1 MRREDRSAVSCPYA
15 VCKLHNPTFWEDD
28 LSPYIRNVIEMIK
41 QLGLTLGGMAWQIFW
56 VLSLG
61 FILSSLI
68 QVFIPT
74 QIITKRLGK
83 NTVCSTGL
91 AALLGAVSSSCSFA
105 AASMGRTLFHK
116 GATLSNSVAF
126 MVASTNLVLEI
137 FFIILALMGWPFV
150 AGELIGG
157 GFFIAVAASGITHL
171 IPKSTVDKAR
181 AHTRIESKGEK
192 TEMYSCCGAP
202 ATQPNNPKSI
212 GRTSGKKM
220 GSRLNQA
227 AGFFY
232 RDVNMV
238 GKDIL
243 IGLGAAAVI
252 AVVVPTSF
260 WNTLFFKSA
269 APSILVLLW
278 NAAVGIVVAMLSF
291 VCSCGNILLA
301 AALWHG
307 GIHFGGVIAFIFA
320 DLLTIPMIRIY
331 KKYYGKKMALYLFL
345 ILSVAILLT
354 AIFVDYSFTALDLI
368 PQSTAGGLPIAQS
381 EMGWNCKTV
390 LNILFIPVVWI
401 YYISGRKQ
409 LKA

>member
-1 MRREDRSAVSCPYA
+1 M
-15 VCKLHNPTFWEDD
+15 
-28 LSPYIRNVIEMIK
+28 EMIK
-41 QLGLTLGGMAWQIFW
+41 QLGLRLGGMTWQIFW
-56 VLSLG
+56 ALSLG
-61 FILSSLI
+61 FILSSLV

-74 QIITKRLGK
+74 QTITKRLGK
-83 NTVCSTGL
+83 NTVFSTGL

-105 AASMGRTLFHK
+105 AASMGRTLFRK

-126 MVASTNLVLEI
+126 MVASTNLVFEI

-157 GFFIAVAASGITHL
+157 LFFIAVIASGIAHI
-171 IPKSTVDKAR
+171 IPKNTVDKAR
-181 AHTRIESKGEK
+181 AHTRIESKGGK
-192 TEMYSCCGAP
+192 TGMHSCCGTP
-202 ATQPNNPKSI
+202 ATQLNNPKST
-212 GRTSGKKM
+212 GHTSGKKM
-220 GSRLNQA
+220 GSRLKQA

-243 IGLGAAAVI
+243 IGLGVAAAI

-269 APSILVLLW
+269 EPGILVLLW

-307 GIHFGGVIAFIFA
+307 GIHFGGVIAFILA
-320 DLLTIPMIRIY
+320 DLLTIPMLRIY
-331 KKYYGKKMALYLFL
+331 KTYYGKKIALYLFL
-345 ILSVAILLT
+345 ILSVAVLLT

-368 PQSTAGGLPIAQS
+368 PQSPAESLPMIQN
-381 EMGWNCKTV
+381 ETGWNYTTV
-390 LNILFIPVVWI
+390 LNILFIPIVWI

>member
-1 MRREDRSAVSCPYA
+1 M
-15 VCKLHNPTFWEDD
+15 
-28 LSPYIRNVIEMIK
+28 IEIIE
-41 QLGLTLGGMAWQIFW
+41 QIGLTLGAMAWEIFW
-56 VLSLG
+56 ALSLG

-74 QIITKRLGK
+74 QAITKRLGK
-83 NTVCSTGL
+83 NTVFSTGL
-91 AALLGAVSSSCSFA
+91 ATLLGAVSSSCSFA
-105 AASMGRTLFHK
+105 AASIGRTLFRK

-126 MVASTNLVLEI
+126 MVASTNLVFEI

-157 GFFIAVAASGITHL
+157 LFFIAVIALGIAHL
-171 IPKSTVDKAR
+171 IPKNTVDKAR
-181 AHTRIESKGEK
+181 AHTRIEAKGEK
-192 TEMYSCCGAP
+192 MGTHSCCGGAP
-202 ATQPNNPKSI
+202 ATQLNDPEFADH
-212 GRTSGKKM
+212 TSGKKM
-220 GSRLNQA
+220 GSRLKRA

-232 RDVNMV
+232 RDVNTV

-243 IGLGAAAVI
+243 IGLGVAAVI

-260 WNTLFFKSA
+260 WNTLFLKSA
-269 APSILVLLW
+269 EPGILVLLW
-278 NAAVGIVVAMLSF
+278 NATVGIVVAMLSF

-320 DLLTIPMIRIY
+320 DLLTIPMLRIY
-331 KKYYGKKMALYLFL
+331 KAYYGKKTALYLFL

-354 AIFVDYSFTALDLI
+354 AIFVDYTFTALDLI
-368 PQSTAGGLPIAQS
+368 PQSPAESLPMAQN
-381 EMGWNCKTV
+381 ETGWNYKTV
-390 LNILFIPVVWI
+390 LNILFIPLVYI